1 MYIVHKQNQ
10 NNFENKQSTWT
21 EEFIFNAKKVDYTDQ
36 WSSTNEITKLK
47 IRRIIKND
55 KFIVFFEH
63 INNLA
68 DIKEIRVTGLINNNK
83 VDFLP
88 AFDQEKNKFVFSYNS
103 DLDSKNKLEFKDIL
117 NLNFEIEYKIGRYWN
132 QTKHF
137 TYWLKN
143 NSKSKNILVSKETNI
158 QVLSEISINSYSD
171 WVDKNKVNHQ
181 FKTKYINLF
190 FKPNL
195 LKQGLLNQKL
205 YDLEITKIN
214 KNDQEE
220 YPLDNSDTYDLSL
233 GQASIFS
240 PFKEKYETKLKY
252 KSFNRSEI
260 LVDSYSYYDRELD
273 NVVVGQQNP
282 YAKLGMLI
290 PLKHSGIFGYQ
301 INLNIGKNLKDFKLS
316 YAQDFP
322 KAFFHLQNGLIKMK
336 TKAIKGWLT
345 NEKWHKIKYKNF
357 AEIIK
362 NADSLNFI
370 EEMGNK

>member
-1 MYIVHKQNQ
+1 M
-10 NNFENKQSTWT
+10 
-21 EEFIFNAKKVDYTDQ
+21 
-36 WSSTNEITKLK
+36 
-47 IRRIIKND
+47 
-55 KFIVFFEH
+55 
-63 INNLA
+63 
-68 DIKEIRVTGLINNNK
+68 
-83 VDFLP
+83 
-88 AFDQEKNKFVFSYNS
+88 
-103 DLDSKNKLEFKDIL
+103 
-117 NLNFEIEYKIGRYWN
+117 
-132 QTKHF
+132 
-137 TYWLKN
+137 
-143 NSKSKNILVSKETNI
+143 
-158 QVLSEISINSYSD
+158 
-171 WVDKNKVNHQ
+171 
-181 FKTKYINLF
+181 
-190 FKPNL
+190 
-195 LKQGLLNQKL
+195 LNQKL

-336 TKAIKGWLT
+336 TKAIKGW
-345 NEKWHKIKYKNF
+345 
-357 AEIIK
+357 
-362 NADSLNFI
+362 
-370 EEMGNK
+370 